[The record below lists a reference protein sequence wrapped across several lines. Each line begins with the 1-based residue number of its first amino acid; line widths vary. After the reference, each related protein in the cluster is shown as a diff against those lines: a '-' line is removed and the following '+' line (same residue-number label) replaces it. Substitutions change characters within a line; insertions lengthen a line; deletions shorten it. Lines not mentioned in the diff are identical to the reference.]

1 MVTQLLPFSS
11 TSCWIRDG
19 IGDNVELDAIVELI
33 GIEIF
38 EDTLLVA
45 DLEVLLL
52 PKTSLCRIPPFNAL
66 LVGEHVCRDTEVAV
80 EVEFLT
86 TFWLF

>member
-1 MVTQLLPFSS
+1 M
-11 TSCWIRDG
+11 
-19 IGDNVELDAIVELI
+19 GDNVELDAIVELI

-38 EDTLLVA
+38 EDTPLVA

-52 PKTSLCRIPPFNAL
+52 AKTSLCRTLPFNE
-66 LVGEHVCRDTEVAV
+66 LVVEHVCRHTEVAV
-80 EVEFLT
+80 EIEFLT

>member
-1 MVTQLLPFSS
+1 M
-11 TSCWIRDG
+11 
-19 IGDNVELDAIVELI
+19 GDNVELDAIVELI

-52 PKTSLCRIPPFNAL
+52 AKTSLCRTLPFNEL
-66 LVGEHVCRDTEVAV
+66 VVGEHVCRHTEVAV

>member
-38 EDTLLVA
+38 EDTLLLA
-45 DLEVLLL
+45 DLLLL
-52 PKTSLCRIPPFNAL
+52 PKTSLCRIAPFNAL